1 MTDRNPAMPEAVIDV
16 EVRYAETDQMGVVH
30 HAVYPVWF
38 EMARTKLCEQTGFH
52 YAEIERLG
60 YLLMVTGVE
69 VRYLRS
75 AHYGETIRVRCRLA
89 RLASRALAFE
99 YDVERDGEDATGD
112 PVHLAG
118 GRTDHLWVSKETG
131 RPCRIPEPL
140 RPGFEALA
148 ATL

>member
-1 MTDRNPAMPEAVIDV
+1 MSTHAPPSEVAIDI

-38 EMARTKLCEQTGFH
+38 EIARTALCERTGYH

-75 AHYGETIRVRCRLA
+75 AHYGDTVRVRCRLA

-99 YDVERDGEDATGD
+99 YEVERGGD
-112 PVHLAG
+112 SAEGAPVHLAG
-118 GRTDHLWVSKETG
+118 GRTEHLWVSKETG

-140 RPGFEALA
+140 RPGFETLA
-148 ATL
+148 AAL